1 MSRMSGVSRIVW
13 VMLAAVGASGDTVA
27 AEPEAW
33 SQFRGANAAGHARS
47 ATPLPQQV
55 GPDQNVLWK
64 VAVPPGHSSPI
75 VIGDHVVLTAVRA
88 SRLVTMALDRKSGRR
103 LWTREAPHSTL
114 EQIHRIGSH
123 AQPSPAAHAGRIV
136 SFFGSAGLFCY
147 DLQGKLLWER
157 RMGPYS
163 NTYGAACSPI
173 IVDGRVILNQD
184 HDIDSHLLAVDLETG
199 RTVWRTDRSEF
210 PRGYCTPIVWDNG
223 GSKQVIVVGA
233 LRVIGYD
240 AASGRE
246 VWTVRG
252 LARISNQTPVLGA
265 NNMLY
270 ITEWAPG
277 GDATNRISADPWKDL
292 VARHDENSSR
302 TLELSELPDGPL
314 KARFPQIDRD
324 KDQKIA
330 EAEYVWMREIFNT
343 AQNAAVAIKLG
354 GSGDVTDT
362 HVVWRERKYLPYVP
376 SPLYADGFLLTVKDG
391 GIVVT
396 RDAVTGETVKRGRVP
411 HTAAYYSSPVAGDGR
426 VFLLSQ
432 RGGLTVLSQRADWSV
447 LATAD
452 FGEEAYATPAI
463 VAGRLYLRTTGH
475 LYCIGQ
481 AGS

>member
-1 MSRMSGVSRIVW
+1 MSAMPYVLQTACV
-13 VMLAAVGASGDTVA
+13 VLAAVLAIGDAFA
-27 AEPEAW
+27 AGPDAW
-33 SQFRGANAAGHARS
+33 TQFRGANAAGHGRS
-47 ATPLPQQV
+47 ATSLPNQI
-55 GPDQNVLWK
+55 GPDKNVLWK
-64 VAVPPGHSSPI
+64 VSVPPGHSSPI
-75 VIGDHVVLTAVRA
+75 VIGDHVVLTAVSK
-88 SRLVTMALDRKSGRR
+88 SRLVTMTLDRNSGRL
-103 LWTREAPHSTL
+103 LWTQEAPHAEL
-114 EQIHRIGSH
+114 ETIHRIGSH
-123 AQPSPAAHAGRIV
+123 AQPSPAAHGGRIV

-147 DLQGKLLWER
+147 DLQGRLLWQR

-199 RTVWRTDRSEF
+199 RTAWRTDRSEF

-223 GSKQVIVVGA
+223 KSKQVIVVGA

-240 AASGRE
+240 AATGRE

-252 LARISNQTPVLGA
+252 LARISNQTPVLGD
-265 NNMLY
+265 NDMLY

-277 GDATNRISADPWKDL
+277 GDATDRISAEPWKVMVERLDQNGTQ
-292 VARHDENSSR
+292 A
-302 TLELSELPDGPL
+302 LEVSELPNGPL

-324 KDQKIA
+324 KDEKIV

-354 GSGDVTDT
+354 GRGDVTDT

-376 SPLYADGFLLTVKDG
+376 SPLYANGFLLTVKDG

-396 RDAVTGETVKRGRVP
+396 RDALTGQTVKRGRVP
-411 HTAAYYSSPVAGDGR
+411 HTSAYYSSPVAGDGR

-432 RGGLTVLSQRADWSV
+432 RGGLTVLSQQANWSV

-452 FGEEAYATPAI
+452 FAEEAYATPAI
-463 VAGRLYLRTTGH
+463 VEGRIYLRTTGH
-475 LYCIGQ
+475 LYCIGH
-481 AGS
+481 AGR

>member
-1 MSRMSGVSRIVW
+1 MSRTARTTAVVW
-13 VMLAAVGASGDTVA
+13 VWLAWLCGPGLGLGAERDT
-27 AEPEAW
+27 W
-33 SQFRGANAAGHARS
+33 TQFRGANAAGHGTS
-47 ATPLPQQV
+47 NVPLPQQI
-55 GPDQNVLWK
+55 GPDQSVLWK

-75 VIGDHVVLTAVRA
+75 VIGDQVVLTAVDK

-103 LWTREAPHSTL
+103 LWTREAPHGEL
-114 EQIHRIGSH
+114 ERIHRIGSH

-173 IVDGRVILNQD
+173 IVDDRVILNQD
-184 HDIDSHLLAVDLETG
+184 HDIDSHLLAIDLKTG
-199 RTVWRTDRSEF
+199 RTVWQTDRSEF

-252 LARISNQTPVLGA
+252 LARISNQTPVLGD
-265 NNMLY
+265 NDMLY

-277 GDATNRISADPWKDL
+277 GDATERIQADPWKDL
-292 VARHDENSSR
+292 VARHDANSSQ
-302 TLELSELPDGPL
+302 TLELSELPNGPL

-324 KDQKIA
+324 KNQKITK
-330 EAEYVWMREIFNT
+330 AEYVWMREIFNT

-354 GSGDVTDT
+354 GRGDVTDT

-396 RDAVTGETVKRGRVP
+396 RDAVTGRTVKRGRVP
-411 HTAAYYSSPVAGDGR
+411 HTSAYYSSPVAGGGR

-432 RGGLTVLSQRADWSV
+432 RGGLTVLGQRADWTV
-447 LATAD
+447 LGTAD

-463 VAGRLYLRTTGH
+463 VAGRMYLRTVGH

-481 AGS
+481 SGP